1 LSGERRLWVWCQPDY
16 GKMMRTTAVILGV
29 LVTQSAAWSK
39 TPAAERPR
47 PDDWQLRPSEQLLTT
62 PPVIVQFGWTASD
75 VSGLIEGLSASAAPQ
90 VIVAET
96 GGVLEYICSPRSIV
110 PWGAALF
117 RIYECDLLSDLRRA
131 EEAAAR
137 IGDLPVIV
145 APRTFPS
152 PMTWTPASLAP
163 PPPILQGTRAQETPG
178 PIRVPSGPLVRLPR
192 SGSVAATPGPHPS
205 APAPRAQEGP
215 SGTSLREASRKLA
228 SADERVG
235 ELAAMAEAA
244 AAALRAAEQAAAPLR
259 EDVAARRR
267 LADAGVIARNDVKAA
282 EERLA
287 EATAAVA
294 AAAARVTEAEGAL
307 RAARA
312 GRDAALSD
320 LQQARSA
327 GAAPN
332 PPPEQAARRPTQ
344 TPAGAPPP
352 RRVEPVAEA
361 VPSGVPLEASVPEF
375 PSPATTGDDPLLD
388 EVPPPEHSFRLAPR
402 RDVPDLGAWE
412 PLPLPD
418 EADELTRPRWR
429 DQTAPWQCV
438 VSRSLV
444 PQGARVTEGTP
455 ALEVRQTN
463 VGRVRA
469 EIDEQYVSYCR
480 VGVPVK
486 VTFPGNGSAFLGWIS
501 RVEPTR
507 SPRPPGALVE
517 MLLVKGLGSEASI
530 YESLEWMA
538 LTAPILPETPDPLT
552 YRPARP
558 VRPSPTD
565 LPELFPLGP
574 AGTVEPSVAPAPPDG
589 QLSGSLQVV
598 SAKRPKRFVE
608 SDHVAA
614 RKLRKLQDW
623 RESFIEGMKT
633 TIFPESGLTLTYARE
648 GDTCRAV
655 ERMATRRVSHVPN
668 MCARTLAEALGW
680 SLGDAAMWAQRL
692 PDRGYSRRADGIAR
706 PGDIVVWPFTYGPS
720 RAQHIGVAVA
730 QGEAM
735 MLLSNEGGV
744 LCTTPLKGGYL
755 AFHKPRPGD
764 AFSGADCSAR
774 ATRIAAQLP
783 PDRPQ

>member
-1 LSGERRLWVWCQPDY
+1 
-16 GKMMRTTAVILGV
+16 MRTTAALLGALTIATV
-29 LVTQSAAWSK
+29 AWSK
-39 TPAAERPR
+39 VPAVAPSR
-47 PDDWQLRPSEQLLTT
+47 PDDWALRPTEQLLTT
-62 PPVIVQFGWTASD
+62 PPAIVQFGWTASD
-75 VSGLIEGLSASAAPQ
+75 ISGLIEELSASAAPQ
-90 VIVAET
+90 VIVAESD
-96 GGVLEYICSPRSIV
+96 GVLEYICSPRSII
-110 PWGAALF
+110 PWGALLF
-117 RIYECDLLSDLRRA
+117 RIYELDLLSDLRRA

-145 APRTFPS
+145 APRRFPS
-152 PMTWTPASLAP
+152 PTTRTPASLAP
-163 PPPILQGTRAQETPG
+163 PPLILPGPAAQQTPG
-178 PIRVPSGPLVRLPR
+178 PVRVPSAPLVRLPR
-192 SGSVAATPGPHPS
+192 SSPVAATPARRPPV
-205 APAPRAQEGP
+205 PPVPAQEAP
-215 SGTSLREASRKLA
+215 SGPSLREASQKLA

-244 AAALRAAEQAAAPLR
+244 AADLRSAEQAAAPLR
-259 EDVAARRR
+259 DDVAARRR

-294 AAAARVTEAEGAL
+294 TATARVTEAEGAL

-312 GRDAALSD
+312 ERDAALAG

-327 GAAPN
+327 DAAPN
-332 PPPEQAARRPTQ
+332 PPPERAARRPTP
-344 TPAGAPPP
+344 TPAEAPPP
-352 RRVEPVAEA
+352 RSVEPVAEA
-361 VPSGVPLEASVPEF
+361 VPLEAPLEALVPEF
-375 PSPATTGDDPLLD
+375 PSPATTADDPLLD

-402 RDVPDLGAWE
+402 RDVPGLAEWE

-418 EADELTRPRWR
+418 DAGELTRPRWQ
-429 DQTAPWQCV
+429 DQVAPWQCI
-438 VSRSLV
+438 VSRPLV
-444 PQGARVTEGTP
+444 PPGARVAEGTP

-469 EIDEQYVSYCR
+469 EIDERYVSYCR

-486 VTFPGNGSAFLGWIS
+486 VTFPRHGSAFLGWIS

-507 SPRPPGALVE
+507 SPRPPGALIE
-517 MLLVKGLGSEASI
+517 MLLVKGLRSETSI

-552 YRPARP
+552 YRPPRP

-574 AGTVEPSVAPAPPDG
+574 AGTVEPSISPAPSDG
-589 QLSGSLQVV
+589 KLSGSLQVV
-598 SAKRPKRFVE
+598 SARRPKRFVE
-608 SDHVAA
+608 SDQVAA
-614 RKLRKLQDW
+614 RKLRKLRDW

-633 TIFPESGLTLTYARE
+633 TVFPESDLTLTYARE

-680 SLGDAAMWAQRL
+680 GLGDAAMWAQRL
-692 PDRGYSRRADGIAR
+692 PDKGYSRRADGIAR

-720 RAQHIGVAVA
+720 RGQHVGVAVA

-764 AFSGADCSAR
+764 AFSGADCSGR

-783 PDRPQ
+783 QNQPQ